1 MTFTELELAL
11 LLAVGV
17 LLYLYL
23 DLARV
28 ARENKRRIVQMFDAI
43 ADRKITL
50 RRNNDGAIDFIPTTR
65 S

>member
-11 LLAVGV
+11 LCAVAV

-28 ARENKRRIVQMFDAI
+28 ARENKRRTVAMVEAI
-43 ADRKITL
+43 ADKKITL
-50 RRNNDGAIDFIPTTR
+50 RRTADGSVDFIPLTR

>member
-11 LLAVGV
+11 LCAVGV

-28 ARENKRRIVQMFDAI
+28 ARENKRRTVQIVEAI
-43 ADRKITL
+43 ADKKITL
-50 RRNNDGAIDFIPTTR
+50 RRTADGSVDFIPLTR